1 MDKSRIDKLNDIHT
15 ENIVWVIYIGII
27 ILSYYSNSKEVKYLL
42 FDDQN
47 SKRDYRNLMILIFC
61 ILVIIYFHF
70 TKNSYDDYIDLKDS
84 PNDRIRNLH
93 FASFIAS
100 TMVLISGVIFLYIV
114 IVDENIDVEIAFN

>member
-15 ENIVWVIYIGII
+15 ENIVWFIYIGII
-27 ILSYYSNSKEVKYLL
+27 VLSYYANSKEVKYLL

-61 ILVIIYFHF
+61 ILIIIYFHF

-93 FASFIAS
+93 FTSFIAS
-100 TMVLISGVIFLYIV
+100 TLVLISGVIFLYIV

>member
-27 ILSYYSNSKEVKYLL
+27 ILSYYANSKEVKYLL

-47 SKRDYRNLMILIFC
+47 SKRDYRSLMILIFC

-84 PNDRIRNLH
+84 PNDRIMNLH

-100 TMVLISGVIFLYIV
+100 TLVLISGVIFLYIV

>member
-15 ENIVWVIYIGII
+15 ENIVWFIYIGII
-27 ILSYYSNSKEVKYLL
+27 ILSYYANSKEVKYLL

-47 SKRDYRNLMILIFC
+47 SKRDYRSLMILIFC

-70 TKNSYDDYIDLKDS
+70 TKDSYDDYIDLKDS
-84 PNDRIRNLH
+84 PNDRIRNLY

-100 TMVLISGVIFLYIV
+100 TLVLISGVIFLYIV
-114 IVDENIDVEIAFN
+114 IVDENVDVEIAFN

>member
-15 ENIVWVIYIGII
+15 ENIVWFIYIGII
-27 ILSYYSNSKEVKYLL
+27 VLSYYANSKEVKYLL

-61 ILVIIYFHF
+61 ILIIIYFHF

-100 TMVLISGVIFLYIV
+100 TLVLISGVIFLYIV
-114 IVDENIDVEIAFN
+114 IVD